1 MSGSLRRI
9 PRPVAI
15 RYRLRER
22 VLGPGGRTPRQAAD
36 AIRRLAVDDVTR
48 FSSAHQ
54 LSFEDTLL
62 RLIDGT
68 TSLARFGDGELLSML
83 RPGYDLYF
91 QRTTPALSAELRRI
105 WTMQDLDVDSLLL
118 GFPDLSKG
126 PYWSDVWANAWPDL
140 RLISRTDITYGNTHV
155 SRPRFFSRLGQR
167 GVDLWRAV
175 WADKSVCVVTG
186 TGSRFVP
193 LPELFD
199 SAATISRLEA
209 PPIDAY
215 DQVDAL
221 EQRLLGI
228 PADIVLLSLG
238 PTATVLAARLSRRG
252 RRAIDIG
259 HITSSYRT
267 VFLGDARPE
276 DQPMTPGA
284 RAGDSHA
291 RQRPEPTEG
300 TRSH

>member
-1 MSGSLRRI
+1 MVSGSLRRI
-9 PRPVAI
+9 PRPVALQ
-15 RYRLRER
+15 YRLRER
-22 VLGPGGRTPRQAAD
+22 VLGPGGRTPRQATD

-48 FSSAHQ
+48 FSMSHQ
-54 LSFEDTLL
+54 LGFEDTLL

-91 QRTTPALSAELRRI
+91 QRTTPELSAELRSI
-105 WTMQDLDVDSLLL
+105 WTMQNLDADSLLL

-126 PYWSDVWANAWPDL
+126 PYWSDVWTNAWPDL

-155 SRPRFFSRLGQR
+155 TRPRFFSRLGQR
-167 GVDLWRAV
+167 GVDLWRQV

-193 LPELFD
+193 IAELFD
-199 SAATISRLEA
+199 SAASVSREDA
-209 PPIDAY
+209 PSIDAY
-215 DQVDAL
+215 AHVDAL
-221 EQRLLGI
+221 EQRLLAV
-228 PADIVLLSLG
+228 PADIHLLSLG
-238 PTATVLAARLSRRG
+238 PTATVLAARLARRG

-276 DQPMTPGA
+276 RQPMNTDRRRG
-284 RAGDSHA
+284 
-291 RQRPEPTEG
+291 
-300 TRSH
+300 

>member
-1 MSGSLRRI
+1 M
-9 PRPVAI
+9 AI

-36 AIRRLAVDDVTR
+36 AIRRFAVEDVTR
-48 FSSAHQ
+48 FSLAHQ
-54 LSFEDTLL
+54 LGFEDTMV

-91 QRTTPALSAELRRI
+91 QRTTPELSAELRSI
-105 WTMQDLDVDSLLL
+105 WTMQNLDTDSLLL

-140 RLISRTDITYGNTHV
+140 RLITRTDITYGNTHV
-155 SRPRFFSRLGQR
+155 TRPRFFSRLGKR
-167 GVDLWRAV
+167 GVDLWRQV

-193 LPELFD
+193 IAELFD
-199 SAATISRLEA
+199 SAASVSREDA
-209 PPIDAY
+209 PSIDAY
-215 DQVDAL
+215 AQVDAL
-221 EQRLLGI
+221 EQRLLAL
-228 PADIVLLSLG
+228 PADIFLLSLG
-238 PTATVLAARLSRRG
+238 PTATVLAARLARRG

-267 VFLGDARPE
+267 VFLGDERPE
-276 DQPMTPGA
+276 HQPMTPN
-284 RAGDSHA
+284 AGTS
-291 RQRPEPTEG
+291 
-300 TRSH
+300 

>member
-1 MSGSLRRI
+1 VRRI

-22 VLGPGGRTPRQAAD
+22 ALGPGGRTPRQAAD
-36 AIRRLAVDDVTR
+36 AIRQFAVEDVSR

-54 LSFEDTLL
+54 LGFEDTML

-91 QRTTPALSAELRRI
+91 QRTTPELSAELRSI
-105 WTMQDLDVDSLLL
+105 WTMQDLDAGSLLL
-118 GFPDLSKG
+118 GFPDVSKG

-155 SRPRFFSRLGQR
+155 TRPRFFSRLGQR
-167 GVDLWRAV
+167 GVDLWRQV

-186 TGSRFVP
+186 TASRFVP
-193 LPELFD
+193 IAGLFD
-199 SAATISRLEA
+199 SAATVSREDA
-209 PPIDAY
+209 PAIDAY
-215 DQVDAL
+215 AHVDAL
-221 EQRLLGI
+221 ERRLLDN
-228 PADIVLLSLG
+228 PADVLLLSLG
-238 PTATVLAARLSRRG
+238 PSATVLAARLSRRG

-276 DQPMTPGA
+276 HQPMQPGA
-284 RAGDSHA
+284 GDGRFDLLRRPAPSEGRRPAG
-291 RQRPEPTEG
+291 
-300 TRSH
+300 